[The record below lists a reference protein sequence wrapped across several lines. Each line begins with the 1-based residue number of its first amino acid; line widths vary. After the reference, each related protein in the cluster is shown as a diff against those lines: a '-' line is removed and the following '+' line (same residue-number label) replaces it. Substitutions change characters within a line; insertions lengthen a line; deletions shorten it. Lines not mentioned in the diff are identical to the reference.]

1 VLSLLALDA
10 GLCLGYQGSLSL
22 RLLVFLSRLH
32 PPPDTRA
39 SWQTAST
46 IGGVQEQSQ
55 PNPNSSLIGSSEAVM
70 AALVAY
76 GRDEGSVRLAHKDST
91 NAAAVGPWIAP
102 RRELREEAEERILA
116 PLATRA
122 VGAGNRSIEEE
133 PDEHRTCFER
143 DVDRVKY
150 SKPFRRLA
158 GKCQVFIAPDDAHL
172 RNRLT
177 HAIEVAQVATTI
189 AQAVGLNRALV
200 EAIALGH
207 DCGHGP
213 GGHASED
220 AFSIYM
226 PSGSYDH
233 AVYGADVTLDHLN
246 LCHET
251 LDGIRQHSWRLAASK
266 TPEGELVAIADRLA
280 YCAHDADDAIRSGII
295 TVDDL
300 PAVVREVCGT
310 RQSVQIGSLVAG
322 VIKAVETTGLIG
334 MTLETAEALD
344 AFRKFNYERIYFRPA
359 SLKQA
364 EKVVRMLR
372 ALVEC
377 YADSPGLIPDVARGE
392 WPAASSGS
400 AEAYQLSVRYV
411 SGMTDRFAIAQA
423 VTLLS
428 WSVADTPAAV

>member
-1 VLSLLALDA
+1 
-10 GLCLGYQGSLSL
+10 
-22 RLLVFLSRLH
+22 
-32 PPPDTRA
+32 
-39 SWQTAST
+39 
-46 IGGVQEQSQ
+46 
-55 PNPNSSLIGSSEAVM
+55 LIGSSDVVI
-70 AALVAY
+70 AALTAY
-76 GRDEGSVRLAHKDST
+76 GRDEGGVRLAHKDST
-91 NAAAVGPWIAP
+91 NAAASGPWAAP

-122 VGAGNRSIEEE
+122 VGAGNRNVEEE
-133 PDEHRTCFER
+133 PDERRTCFER

-251 LDGIRQHSWRLAASK
+251 LDGIRQHSWRLAASS
-266 TPEGELVAIADRLA
+266 TPEGECVALADRIA
-280 YCAHDADDAIRSGII
+280 YCCADADDAMRSGII
-295 TVDDL
+295 IAKDL
-300 PAVVREVCGT
+300 PQAVREVCGT
-310 RQSVQIGSLVAG
+310 RQSTQIGALVGG
-322 VIKAVETTGLIG
+322 VIRAVETTGLIG

-344 AFRKFNYERIYFRPA
+344 EFRKFNYERIYFRPS

-377 YADSPGLIPDVARGE
+377 YADSPALIPDVARGE
-392 WPAASSGS
+392 WPSVSSGS
-400 AEAYQLSVRYV
+400 PEAFRLSVRYV

-423 VTLLS
+423 VALLS
-428 WSVADTPAAV
+428 WPTAEIPAAV